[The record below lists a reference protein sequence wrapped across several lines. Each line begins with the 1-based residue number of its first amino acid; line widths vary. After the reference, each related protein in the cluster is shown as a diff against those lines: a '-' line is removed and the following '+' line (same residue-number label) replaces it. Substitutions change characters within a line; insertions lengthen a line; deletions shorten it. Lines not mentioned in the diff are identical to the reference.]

1 MPMINIEY
9 FLKEVTKIRNVSKGV
24 DAAYVVR
31 SRIGRLILTLAQI
44 VAKEAHLSIPD
55 RPGPIIVSDQAPQS
69 VQELA
74 NVCNNLVEISRV
86 LCQPSE
92 PLDKRWKEG
101 WTALLDQLDVL
112 ELVLR
117 KMRSVTE

>member
-1 MPMINIEY
+1 MINIEY
-9 FLKEVTKIRNVSKGV
+9 CLREVAKIRNVSKGV
-24 DAAYVVR
+24 DAAYVAR
-31 SRIGRLILTLAQI
+31 SRIGRLILALAQI

-55 RPGPIIVSDQAPQS
+55 RPSPIIVSDQAPQS

-86 LCQPSE
+86 ICQPSE